1 MNRRL
6 FDNCP
11 LVYGAILAANGTQQ
25 QTLLRH
31 LPERLING
39 FEGCASLTLDLR
51 SNSLQTLV
59 PQTIRSNNS
68 LSITSTRHLAGT
80 CTHCNPIDPLKP
92 VVLCI

>member
-11 LVYGAILAANGTQQ
+11 LVYGDGGQRTQQ

-80 CTHCNPIDPLKP
+80 CTDWNAIDPLKTSR
-92 VVLCI
+92 VMH